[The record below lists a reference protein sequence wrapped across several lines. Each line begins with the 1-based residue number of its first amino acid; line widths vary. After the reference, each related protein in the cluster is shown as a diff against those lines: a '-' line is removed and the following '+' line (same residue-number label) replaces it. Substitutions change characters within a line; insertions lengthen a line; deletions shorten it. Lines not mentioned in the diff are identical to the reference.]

1 VEGSVARS
9 VPEQA
14 QRLALVSAVVS
25 ATVVATL
32 IAGSGVAF
40 AGPATPPSVPA
51 APTPPTPPSP
61 TPPPGAPS
69 NPTDQQLGQSKQDIA
84 SKGVEVGRLSSQLTQ
99 VQEQADRLGMK
110 LSARQ
115 EDANQALADQLDAR
129 AAADSAA
136 RKVAATR
143 SDTVAASAAI
153 EQAHQ
158 RLDQFITAAYL
169 QGVDAGSLG
178 LLIEATNPDDL
189 VRRAELTEALA
200 VDQKAALDSLQRA
213 RVAKV
218 NADSLA
224 RAAEEQA
231 RAAEATAVA
240 AKRTADGQV
249 ASAEIAVRAG
259 QAELAKVESVRV
271 SLEQQLDA
279 LTAKDA
285 GLRAQRQR
293 YLDFQAQQAAKAAAE
308 AKAAAARVAAASQA
322 SARGSVRAT
331 GTISQVIDRALSQIG
346 KPYAWGGGNDDGP
359 TKGSHDG
366 GRGGDQNGD
375 FRKIGFDCSGLM
387 IYAFGAANVPLPH
400 YSGYQYNQGRKVPIS
415 QIQAGD
421 MLFWADN
428 GRIHHVALYIGN
440 GQMVEAPYSGARIRI
455 TPVRYGDGLM
465 PYATR
470 VL

>member
-1 VEGSVARS
+1 
-9 VPEQA
+9 
-14 QRLALVSAVVS
+14 
-25 ATVVATL
+25 VVATL

-40 AGPATPPSVPA
+40 ADPA
-51 APTPPTPPSP
+51 APPPSPAPPSPAPPAAATPTPPSSSAS
-61 TPPPGAPS
+61 PP
-69 NPTDQQLGQSKQDIA
+69 NPTDAQLGQSKQDIA
-84 SKGVEVGRLSSQLTQ
+84 AKAVEVGRLSSQLSQ
-99 VQEQADRLGMK
+99 VQDEADRLGMK

-115 EDANQALADQLDAR
+115 EDANQALADQQDAQ
-129 AAADSAA
+129 AAADAA
-136 RKVAATR
+136 ERKVAATR

-178 LLIEATNPDDL
+178 LLIEATDPDDL

-200 VDQKAALDSLQRA
+200 VDQRAALDSLQRA

-231 RAAEATAVA
+231 KATELAAVA
-240 AKRTADGQV
+240 SNRTADAAV
-249 ASAEIAVRAG
+249 ASAQVAVQAG
-259 QAELAKVESVRV
+259 QAELARVESVRV
-271 SLEQQLDA
+271 SLERQLDQ

-293 YLDFQAQQAAKAAAE
+293 YLDFQAQQAAAAAAA
-308 AKAAAARVAAASQA
+308 AKAAAARLAV
-322 SARGSVRAT
+322 RGSTQAT
-331 GTISQVIDRALSQIG
+331 GTVAQVIDRALSQIG

-375 FRKIGFDCSGLM
+375 YRKIGFDCSGLM
-387 IYAFGAANVPLPH
+387 IYAFGAAGIGLPH
-400 YSGYQYNQGRKVPIS
+400 YSGYQYNQGKKVPIS
-415 QIQAGD
+415 QIQPGD

-440 GQMVEAPYSGARIRI
+440 GQMVEAPYSGAKIRV

-470 VL
+470 ML

>member
-1 VEGSVARS
+1 VEGSVVLS

-14 QRLALVSAVVS
+14 QRLALAAAMVIAIV
-25 ATVVATL
+25 

-40 AGPATPPSVPA
+40 ADPA
-51 APTPPTPPSP
+51 APPPSP
-61 TPPPGAPS
+61 APPIPGPPVPSAPSQAPSQAPS
-69 NPTDQQLGQSKQDIA
+69 NPSDQQLGQSRQDIA
-84 SKGVEVGRLSSQLTQ
+84 AKASEVGRLSSQLTQ
-99 VQEQADRLGMK
+99 VEEQADRLGMT

-115 EDANQALADQLDAR
+115 EDANQALADQLDASN
-129 AAADSAA
+129 AADAA
-136 RKVAATR
+136 RRTAVSTR
-143 SDTVAASAAI
+143 SDAAAAAGAI

-178 LLIEATNPDDL
+178 LLIEATDPDDL

-231 RAAEATAVA
+231 RATEVAAVA
-240 AKRTADGQV
+240 AKRTADGAV
-249 ASAEIAVRAG
+249 ASARAAVQVG
-259 QAELAKVESVRV
+259 QAELAKVQSVRA
-271 SLEQQLDA
+271 SLETQLDA

-293 YLDFQAQQAAKAAAE
+293 YVAFQAQQAAAAAAA
-308 AKAAAARVAAASQA
+308 AKAAAARLSISTTAAGG
-322 SARGSVRAT
+322 SATGSVSR
-331 GTISQVIDRALSQIG
+331 VIDRALSQVG
-346 KPYAWGGGNDDGP
+346 QPYAWGGGDDDGP
-359 TKGSHDG
+359 TKGVHDG

-375 FRKIGFDCSGLM
+375 YRKIGFDCSGLM
-387 IYAFGAANVPLPH
+387 IYAFGAAGIPLPH
-400 YSGYQYNQGRKVPIS
+400 YSGYQYAKGRKIPIS

-428 GRIHHVALYIGN
+428 GRIHHVALYIGR
-440 GQMVEAPYSGARIRI
+440 GQMVEAPYSGAKIRV
-455 TPVRYGDGLM
+455 TQVRYGDGLM
-465 PYATR
+465 KYATR
-470 VL
+470 ML

>member
-1 VEGSVARS
+1 M
-9 VPEQA
+9 
-14 QRLALVSAVVS
+14 
-25 ATVVATL
+25 VVAAL

-40 AGPATPPSVPA
+40 ADPATPPPSTQAPA
-51 APTPPTPPSP
+51 TPTPPGPPSP
-61 TPPPGAPS
+61 APPP
-69 NPTDQQLGQSKQDIA
+69 NPTDQQLGKSKQDIA
-84 SKGVEVGRLSSQLTQ
+84 GKADEVGRLSSQLTQ
-99 VQEQADRLGMK
+99 VQDQADQLGMK

-115 EDANQALADQLDAR
+115 EDANQALADQQDAQV
-129 AAADSAA
+129 AAAAAA

-153 EQAHQ
+153 EQAHE

-169 QGVDAGSLG
+169 QGVDAGALG
-178 LLIEATNPDDL
+178 LLIEAANPDDL

-200 VDQKAALDSLQRA
+200 VDQRAALDSLQRA

-231 RAAEATAVA
+231 RSAEAAAVA
-240 AKRTADGQV
+240 TKRIADNAVSSAK
-249 ASAEIAVRAG
+249 IAVQAG
-259 QAELAKVESVRV
+259 QAELARVETVRV
-271 SLEQQLDA
+271 SLEHQLDE
-279 LTAKDA
+279 LTATDA

-293 YLDFQAQQAAKAAAE
+293 YLDFQAQQAAAAAAA
-308 AKAAAARVAAASQA
+308 AKAAAARLAVRA
-322 SARGSVRAT
+322 SASGT
-331 GTISQVIDRALSQIG
+331 GTVSQVIDRALSQIG

-359 TKGSHDG
+359 TKGVHDG
-366 GRGGDQNGD
+366 GNGGDQNGD

-387 IYAFGAANVPLPH
+387 IYAFGAAGIPLPH
-400 YSGYQYNQGRKVPIS
+400 YSGYQYNQGKKIPTS
-415 QIQAGD
+415 QIQPGD
-421 MLFWADN
+421 MLFWADG

-440 GQMVEAPYSGARIRI
+440 GQMVEAPYSGAKIRI

-470 VL
+470 ML